1 MENNKIKYIYTDL
14 IVESNTGKGNNNII
28 YQEDSI
34 CVKESFFNKKHYT
47 TIFFDDIIDSLKY
60 KKVQDVFVRELKKY
74 LNLKKKEKILVIG
87 LGNEKSTPDSLGP
100 STVKNI
106 LITRYLF
113 LLGDVEEGY
122 QNVSAFTPDVMGN
135 TGIETSHI
143 VKKIVD
149 EVKPTKVI
157 VIDSLKSDHI
167 ERINRTIQI
176 TDKGIHPGSG
186 INNVRKEI
194 SFKTIGVDVIAIGVP
209 TVVNLCSIIKQ
220 SQKNI
225 SLGENLIV
233 TPTNIDFMIEK
244 LSILIGNGINISL
257 HDNFIRQ

>member
-1 MENNKIKYIYTDL
+1 MKNKIIQSIYTDL
-14 IVESNTGKGNNNII
+14 IVELNTGKVDNNVI
-28 YQEDSI
+28 YEDNSI
-34 CVKESFFNKKHYT
+34 CVKESYYNKKHYT
-47 TIFFDDIIDSLKY
+47 TIFFEDIIDSLEY
-60 KKVQDVFVRELKKY
+60 KRVQDVFVRELKKY

-113 LLGDVEEGY
+113 LLGDVEKGY
-122 QNVSAFTPDVMGN
+122 QNVSAFIPDVMGN

-157 VIDSLKSDHI
+157 VIDSLKSDHL

-186 INNVRKEI
+186 INNIRKEI

-220 SQKNI
+220 SKKNI
-225 SLGENLIV
+225 SLGESLIV
-233 TPTNIDFMIEK
+233 TPSNIDFMIEK

>member
-1 MENNKIKYIYTDL
+1 MKKNKKENIYTDL
-14 IVESNTGKGNNNII
+14 IVESNISNGTDKVIFK
-28 YQEDSI
+28 EKSI
-34 CVKESFFNKKHYT
+34 LVKESTFNKNHYT
-47 TIFFDDIIDSLKY
+47 TIYFDDIVDASKF
-60 KKVQDVFVRELKKY
+60 KKVQDIFVRELKKY
-74 LNLKKKEKILVIG
+74 LNLKKNEKILVIG

-113 LLGDVEEGY
+113 LFGDVEKGY
-122 QNVSAFTPDVMGN
+122 QNVSAFIPDVMGN

-143 VKKIVD
+143 VRKIVD
-149 EVKPTKVI
+149 EVQPTKVI

-186 INNVRKEI
+186 VDNVRKEI
-194 SFKTIGVDVIAIGVP
+194 SFKTLGVDVVAIGVP
-209 TVVNLCSIIKQ
+209 TVVNLCSIFKQ
-220 SQKNI
+220 S

-257 HDNFIRQ
+257 HDNFIRQKY

>member
-1 MENNKIKYIYTDL
+1 M
-14 IVESNTGKGNNNII
+14 
-28 YQEDSI
+28 
-34 CVKESFFNKKHYT
+34 
-47 TIFFDDIIDSLKY
+47 
-60 KKVQDVFVRELKKY
+60 
-74 LNLKKKEKILVIG
+74 
-87 LGNEKSTPDSLGP
+87 GP

-113 LLGDVEEGY
+113 LLGDVEDGY

-149 EVKPTKVI
+149 EVNPTKVI

-186 INNVRKEI
+186 IGNVRKEI

-209 TVVNLCSIIKQ
+209 TVVNLCSLIKK
-220 SQKNI
+220 SKKNTF
-225 SLGENLIV
+225 LGENLIV